1 MVLQLK
7 SRMMPYLITIPLLN
21 LRQQILDRGERLDVL
36 VERTDGLAS
45 QAFAFKREARTA
57 HRTFYW
63 ANVRLR
69 VFVAIGCLLGL
80 YILVALICSPTFHC
94 H

>member
-1 MVLQLK
+1 MVLQLRY
-7 SRMMPYLITIPLLN
+7 SARPCLIHIPLLTL
-21 LRQQILDRGERLDVL
+21 LRKILDRGERLDVL

-69 VFVAIGCLLGL
+69 VFVAIACLLGL